1 MSWEH
6 QARCSEHDPDLFFVP
21 RVALERRAKTI
32 CSRCPVKL
40 ECLAFALNSRME
52 FGIWGGLNEKER
64 RSMLRRGA
72 GGPGS
77 DGWREVGE
85 GESRPALAG

>member
-32 CSRCPVKL
+32 CSRCPVKTD
-40 ECLAFALNSRME
+40 CLAFALDSRME

-72 GGPGS
+72 AGG
-77 DGWREVGE
+77 GWREVVEEDG
-85 GESRPALAG
+85 RTALAG

>member
-40 ECLAFALNSRME
+40 DCLAFALDSRME

-64 RSMLRRGA
+64 RSMLRRGT
-72 GGPGS
+72 GG
-77 DGWREVGE
+77 DRWREVVE
-85 GESRPALAG
+85 VESRPALAG